1 LPLEANGSTLLLK
14 PELLQPSGSYKIR
27 GVYNW
32 AINLS
37 PADRARGFSTFSAGN
52 TALALGHVARMFGVS
67 CRSIL
72 PDYAPQNKVV
82 ALKQLGVETV
92 LVPFQEMIDWV
103 FRAGWRSE
111 PYSFLNPWT
120 DPAMIAGHGTIGLEL
135 LEDAPDTET
144 VFVPVGGGALVAGVA
159 SAIKKLKTSVR
170 VVGVQAESYPAL
182 QASLAAGSPVW
193 VEPLPTICDGVAVPF
208 TTEHL
213 FPLLSRMVDRVVTV
227 SEIMVREAI
236 GLLATNRKLVA
247 EGAGA
252 LSVAAALAIPERER
266 GRTVCLVTGGSI
278 DRELLCE
285 ILGGLR

>member
-1 LPLEANGSTLLLK
+1 
-14 PELLQPSGSYKIR
+14 
-27 GVYNW
+27 
-32 AINLS
+32 
-37 PADRARGFSTFSAGN
+37 
-52 TALALGHVARMFGVS
+52 
-67 CRSIL
+67 
-72 PDYAPQNKVV
+72 
-82 ALKQLGVETV
+82 
-92 LVPFQEMIDWV
+92 
-103 FRAGWRSE
+103 
-111 PYSFLNPWT
+111 
-120 DPAMIAGHGTIGLEL
+120 
-135 LEDAPDTET
+135 
-144 VFVPVGGGALVAGVA
+144 
-159 SAIKKLKTSVR
+159 
-170 VVGVQAESYPAL
+170 
-182 QASLAAGSPVW
+182 
-193 VEPLPTICDGVAVPF
+193 LPTICDGVAVPF